1 MRGGTDTLESK
12 GVPVASFAVAVAVG
26 PKDEELA
33 RTQDLIDSVGAWERH
48 DGWFIMVDDAPRPRG
63 LDRSLRFPTSLRPIA
78 LHHPRHGRVI
88 IYKRGKGI
96 CSAVLLAL
104 QAAARQTTCDF
115 MLKLDTDSLVI
126 GPFVE
131 RVTRFFDERPRVG
144 NIGAY
149 TQTPNGDSRDFTRN
163 GNNIRSLHQP
173 SFDWS
178 MPLTSLR
185 RRRDP
190 TLRTIRGHIE
200 RAVANGYQYGEHC
213 LGGGYAI
220 RRALLDAMNAAGFL
234 DDPALWL
241 AIDCPEDVMAGLY
254 TRAAGFELANCV
266 GEGEVFGV
274 RHKGL
279 PFELDELV
287 RRQFAIIHAVKNDP
301 RYPEEQVRQ
310 FFRARRPGD

>member
-1 MRGGTDTLESK
+1 
-12 GVPVASFAVAVAVG
+12 VAGFAVAVAVG
-26 PKDEELA
+26 PKEEELS
-33 RTQDLIDSVGAWERH
+33 RTQDLIYSVAAWERR
-48 DGWFIMVDDAPRPRG
+48 DGWFIMVDDSPQPRA
-63 LDRSLRFPTSLRPIA
+63 LDRSLRFPATLKPIA

-88 IYKRGKGI
+88 IYKKGKGI

-104 QAAARQTTCDF
+104 QAAARQTACDF
-115 MLKLDTDSLVI
+115 VLKLDTDSLVI
-126 GPFVE
+126 GPFFE
-131 RVTRFFDERPRVG
+131 RITRFFAEHSQVG

-149 TQTPNGDSRDFTRN
+149 TLTPNGDTRDFARN
-163 GNNIRSLHQP
+163 GSNIRSLHQP
-173 SFDWS
+173 TFDWS

-190 TLRTIRGHIE
+190 TLRTIRRHIE
-200 RAVANGYQYGEHC
+200 TAVGNGYQYGEHC

-220 RRALLDAMNAAGFL
+220 SRALLDAMNADGFL

-254 TRAAGFELANCV
+254 TRAAGFEMANCV

-279 PFELDELV
+279 PFDLEELV
-287 RRQFAIIHAVKNDP
+287 RRRFAVIHAVKNDP
-301 RYPEEQVRQ
+301 RFPEEQVRE
-310 FFRARRPGD
+310 FFRSRRPVV